1 MKLKTSIL
9 AIGAASLCA
18 VPAHAGPLTR
28 KELAEALKQRDE
40 VIAALQAR
48 VAKLEQE
55 QVEHTG
61 QTQAR
66 PAVAADQATPA
77 TAAAG
82 VAGTVAPSTASS
94 DDDVALQSLS
104 RSLVERGG
112 LILAPWQ
119 VEIIPSFAY
128 SNRVVQGLA
137 LVQTPEGIPTV
148 ADQRLREDQLQ
159 GTMALRLGLPFASQI
174 DVRVP
179 YNWLRTSRA
188 LGDGTSAVN
197 SGSGIG
203 DVEVALSHQIFRE
216 KGWRPALVG
225 GLSWRFST
233 GRDPFRIRVASVATG
248 SGTDEFRGRLTAL
261 KSSDPIVFFATL
273 TYAHDLRAHES
284 FGTVQNGDALGLDL
298 GGALALNPDT
308 SMTFGLSQEF
318 QKSSRV
324 DGSSLPGT
332 DKINSSLELGFA
344 QVISPRLLLDL
355 SLGVGLTHDAPDYV
369 FQVALPFRFR

>member
-1 MKLKTSIL
+1 MKLLTPIL

-18 VPAHAGPLTR
+18 VPAHAQPLTR
-28 KELAEALKQRDE
+28 KELTEALKQRDE

-55 QVEHTG
+55 RAGHAG
-61 QTQAR
+61 QTQAS
-66 PAVAADQATPA
+66 PVAADQANPVTSA
-77 TAAAG
+77 TGA
-82 VAGTVAPSTASS
+82 AGTVVPSTTSAE
-94 DDDVALQSLS
+94 DDVALQSLS

-112 LILAPWQ
+112 LILSPWQ
-119 VEIIPSFAY
+119 IEIIPSFAY

-148 ADQRLREDQLQ
+148 ADQRLREDQIR
-159 GTMALRLGLPFASQI
+159 GSMALRLGLPLANQVE
-174 DVRVP
+174 VRVP
-179 YNWLRTSRA
+179 YSWLRTSRA

-203 DVEVALSHQIFRE
+203 DVEVALSHQFFRE
-216 KGWRPALVG
+216 KGWRPTLVG
-225 GLSWRFST
+225 GLSWRFAT

-248 SGTDEFRGRLTAL
+248 SGADELRGRLTAL

-273 TYAHDLRAHES
+273 SYAHDLRAHES
-284 FGTVQNGDALGLDL
+284 FGTVQNGDSIGLDL
-298 GGALALNPDT
+298 GAALALNPDT

-318 QKSSRV
+318 QKSTRV

-332 DKINSSLELGFA
+332 DRINSSLELGFA
-344 QVISPRLLLDL
+344 EVISPRLLLDL

>member
-1 MKLKTSIL
+1 MKQLNSIL
-9 AIGAASLCA
+9 AIGAAALCA
-18 VPAHAGPLTR
+18 VPAHAQPLTR
-28 KELAEALKQRDE
+28 KELTEALKQRDE
-40 VIAALQAR
+40 LIAALQAR
-48 VAKLEQE
+48 VTALEQE
-55 QVEHTG
+55 RAGHTG
-61 QTQAR
+61 QTQAS
-66 PAVAADQATPA
+66 PVVAADQLKSV
-77 TAAAG
+77 TAAMGA
-82 VAGTVAPSTASS
+82 AGTVASPSTPT

-104 RSLVERGG
+104 RTLVERGG
-112 LILAPWQ
+112 LILSPWQ
-119 VEIIPSFAY
+119 MEIIPSFAY

-148 ADQRLREDQLQ
+148 ADQRLREDQMR
-159 GTMALRLGLPFASQI
+159 GAMALRLGLPLASQI
-174 DVRVP
+174 EVQVP

-197 SGSGIG
+197 TGSGIG
-203 DVEVALSHQIFRE
+203 DVQVALSHQFFRE

-225 GLSWRFST
+225 GLSWRFRT

-248 SGTDEFRGRLTAL
+248 SGADEFRGRLTAL

-284 FGTVQNGDALGLDL
+284 FGTVQNGDAIGLDL
-298 GGALALNPDT
+298 GAALALNPDT

-318 QKSSRV
+318 QKSTRV
-324 DGSSLPGT
+324 DGKSLPGT

>member
-1 MKLKTSIL
+1 MKLMTSIL

-18 VPAHAGPLTR
+18 VPAHAQPLTR

-40 VIAALQAR
+40 MIAALQAR

-55 QVEHTG
+55 QAGRTV
-61 QTQAR
+61 QTQTSQV
-66 PAVAADQATPA
+66 VAAGEVKPV
-77 TAAAG
+77 TAPIGAAG
-82 VAGTVAPSTASS
+82 PDASS
-94 DDDVALQSLS
+94 SASREDDVALQSLS

-112 LILAPWQ
+112 LILSPWQ
-119 VEIIPSFAY
+119 LEMIPSFAY

-148 ADQRLREDQLQ
+148 ADQRLREDQIR
-159 GTMALRLGLPFASQI
+159 GTVALRLGLPLANQI
-174 DVRVP
+174 EVRVP
-179 YNWLRTSRA
+179 YSWLRTSRA

-203 DVEVALSHQIFRE
+203 DVEVALSHQFFRE

-225 GLSWRFST
+225 GLSWRFAT

-248 SGTDEFRGRLTAL
+248 SGADEFRGRLTAL

-273 TYAHDLRAHES
+273 SYAHDLRMHES
-284 FGTVQNGDALGLDL
+284 FGTVQNGDAVGLDL
-298 GGALALNPDT
+298 GAALALNPDT

-318 QKSSRV
+318 QKSTRV
-324 DGSSLPGT
+324 DRNALPGT
-332 DKINSSLELGFA
+332 DKINSSFELGIA

-355 SLGVGLTHDAPDYV
+355 SLGIGLTHDAPDYV
-369 FQVALPFRFR
+369 FQVALPYRFR

>member
-1 MKLKTSIL
+1 MKLLTPIL

-18 VPAHAGPLTR
+18 VPAHAQPLTR
-28 KELAEALKQRDE
+28 KELTEALKQRDE

-55 QVEHTG
+55 RAGHAG
-61 QTQAR
+61 QTQAS
-66 PAVAADQATPA
+66 PVAADQANPVTSA
-77 TAAAG
+77 TGA
-82 VAGTVAPSTASS
+82 AGTVVPSTTSAE
-94 DDDVALQSLS
+94 DDVALQSLS

-112 LILAPWQ
+112 LILSPWQ
-119 VEIIPSFAY
+119 IEIIPSFAY

-148 ADQRLREDQLQ
+148 ADQRLREDQIR
-159 GTMALRLGLPFASQI
+159 GSMALRLGLPLANQVE
-174 DVRVP
+174 VRVP
-179 YNWLRTSRA
+179 YSWLRTSRA

-203 DVEVALSHQIFRE
+203 DVEVALSHQFFRE
-216 KGWRPALVG
+216 KGWRPTLVG
-225 GLSWRFST
+225 ELSWRFAT

-248 SGTDEFRGRLTAL
+248 SGADELRGRLTAL

-273 TYAHDLRAHES
+273 SYAHDLRAHES
-284 FGTVQNGDALGLDL
+284 FGTVQNGDSIGLDL
-298 GGALALNPDT
+298 GAALALNPDT

-318 QKSSRV
+318 QKSTRV

-332 DKINSSLELGFA
+332 DRINSSLELGFA
-344 QVISPRLLLDL
+344 EVISPRLLLDL